1 MKFQDVDIFGT
12 LNMTGSFQIPYGYGT
27 GSYPQTPLSGS
38 LFLDTETN
46 TVIVANTNGW
56 ETVGA
61 QTIPVTDPYNIE
73 YLSIAGGG
81 GGGYQD
87 GGGGG
92 AGGFLS
98 GSLDAV
104 AIGTVLTVTIGG
116 GAAGGAKSPYA
127 VNSGT
132 NSSIEGSGISTV
144 TSIGGGGGSSD
155 NNTTPAEDGGSGG
168 GGASGNGT
176 RSGGSGTVGQGND
189 GGDGNSSN
197 QGGGGGGAGAAGQN
211 ANGSGANGGV
221 GLICNIVSS
230 ANATT
235 SGAGE
240 VISTDVYYSGGGGG
254 DNRNTYGSG
263 GNGGGTNAS
272 GNPINASANTG
283 GGGGS
288 AYGGSPATGGNGGSG
303 VCIFKMLSTDYS
315 GTYTG
320 SSVDVYTEGI
330 YKVIIFKD
338 SGTYTV

>member
-12 LNMTGSFQIPYGYGT
+12 LRITGSFQVPHGYGT
-27 GSYPQTPLSGS
+27 GSYPQNPTSGS
-38 LFLDTETN
+38 LFLDTSDEKLY
-46 TVIVANTNGW
+46 VYEGQW
-56 ETVGA
+56 EVVGS
-61 QTIPVTDPYNIE
+61 QVTPIPNPYNIE

-92 AGGFLS
+92 AGGLLS
-98 GSLDAV
+98 SSLDAV
-104 AIGTVLTVTIGG
+104 AIGTVLTVTVGA

-132 NSSIEGSGISTV
+132 DSTIVGSGINTV

-168 GGASGNGT
+168 GGASGSGT

-189 GGDGNSSN
+189 GGDGNASN
-197 QGGGGGGAGAAGQN
+197 QGGGGGGAGADGQN
-211 ANGSGANGGV
+211 ANGSGAAGGV
-221 GLICNIVSS
+221 GLISKIISP
-230 ANATT
+230 ANATA

-240 VISTDVYYSGGGGG
+240 VINADVFYCGGGGG
-254 DNRNTYGSG
+254 DNRSTFGTG
-263 GNGGGTNAS
+263 GNGGGTNAAT
-272 GNPINASANTG
+272 NPINASANTG

-288 AYGGSPATGGNGGSG
+288 SFGGSPATGGNGGSG
-303 VCIFKMLSTDYS
+303 VCILKMLSTDYS